1 MKSFHMRKGGC
12 VEKLRAESCFK
23 KQFLSTVQ
31 VASLEKQTIN
41 KKIAFR

>member
-23 KQFLSTVQ
+23 KTISINCLGCITWKIDN
-31 VASLEKQTIN
+31 KQ
-41 KKIAFR
+41 KDCL